1 MADADA
7 DLVLQTQK
15 GSPAAFEALVRQH
28 QRMIHSLTF
37 RMTGSPADAEDLA
50 QETFLRAYAQIGAF
64 RGTAKFSTWLYRIAV
79 NTCLNWRQSEARR
92 FQLQTDFAGEFSTQC
107 LNGENVAVENQSS
120 QQVQSALLKL
130 PAKQRAAIVL
140 TIYDGLN
147 HAEAAQVLG
156 CSETTV
162 SWRVFAARRK
172 LKRWLQNGRARH
184 SVRAAARTKTARR
197 GLRAPPND
205 MNNFDLDAKLKSL
218 RVPERTE
225 EYWNDF
231 PSQVRVQL
239 RRAAP

>member
-1 MADADA
+1 MTTFAFPDSTCGGVAPPHPARGEKIIQRICPARLSYCLKESHMGDTDH
-7 DLVLQTQK
+7 DLVLQSQN
-15 GSPAAFEALVRQH
+15 GNLAAFETLIRNH

-37 RMTGSPADAEDLA
+37 RMSGSPADAEDLA
-50 QETFLRAYAQIGAF
+50 QETFIRAYEQIGSF

-92 FQLQTDFAGEFSTQC
+92 FHLHANCAAEMSAQHR
-107 LNGENVAVENQSS
+107 NGENSPADTQSS
-120 QQVQSALLKL
+120 QQMQSALLKL

-172 LKRWLQNGRARH
+172 LKRGLTANGGAR
-184 SVRAAARTKTARR
+184 
-197 GLRAPPND
+197 
-205 MNNFDLDAKLKSL
+205 
-218 RVPERTE
+218 
-225 EYWNDF
+225 
-231 PSQVRVQL
+231 
-239 RRAAP
+239 